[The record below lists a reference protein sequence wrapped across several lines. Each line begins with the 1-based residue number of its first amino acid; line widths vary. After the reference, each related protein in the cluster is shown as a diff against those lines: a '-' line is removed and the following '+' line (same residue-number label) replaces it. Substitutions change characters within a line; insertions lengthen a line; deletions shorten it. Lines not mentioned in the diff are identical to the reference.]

1 MILFGL
7 TNYVQIFLRT
17 LTLVL
22 NCDLIFIVI
31 NVLCG
36 NGGIMRTTT
45 EDTLRNDENI
55 IAAAIKVFSEKGYD
69 AASMQ
74 DIADEA
80 KISRGPLYYRY
91 KTKKDIFLAAMDA
104 YAEHELELQAETL
117 QQNKPFS
124 EKIKNYLLFATKNIR
139 NDKPEFPLEVFAGA
153 DMQDVNQQ
161 VREIYA
167 RAFRITKDCVQQ
179 AIQSGDL
186 LPETDVDRFTN
197 VLFAA
202 FDGLRYSRLKTG
214 IIATNK
220 NMEETIE
227 EICRLL
233 VAGYGTK

>member
-1 MILFGL
+1 
-7 TNYVQIFLRT
+7 
-17 LTLVL
+17 
-22 NCDLIFIVI
+22 
-31 NVLCG
+31 
-36 NGGIMRTTT
+36 MRTTT
-45 EDTLRNDENI
+45 EETLRNDENI

-74 DIADEA
+74 DIADAA

-104 YAEHELELQAETL
+104 YAEHELKLQTEIFR
-117 QQNKPFS
+117 QKNPFL

-139 NDKPEFPLEVFAGA
+139 SDQPEFPIEVFSNA
-153 DMQDVNQQ
+153 DMQDVNAK

-167 RAFRITKDCVQQ
+167 RAFRITRGCVQQ
-179 AIQSGDL
+179 AIQNGEL
-186 LPETDVDRFTN
+186 LPDTDVDRFVN

-233 VAGYGTK
+233 ANGYGAK